1 METICIFVSMM
12 VFTLILSQKIDT
24 ICKMERISIYVSMM
38 VFTLILSQKIDTIWK
53 EILNFANEH
62 IIIELGVRLCK
73 MPVTLQTTYNVLAAI
88 SDKQSL
94 ELFRYIAIT
103 NGNSDNLRMKINLT
117 RKQYYSRLSR
127 MTKAGLVKRKNGKH
141 YLTAFGKVVNDAQTT
156 IEKAV
161 NSYWKLKAV
170 DSLELSDELP
180 KDERVKLIDNLLDN
194 KDIKEILY
202 SKL

>member
-1 METICIFVSMM
+1 MPS
-12 VFTLILSQKIDT
+12 TLHTVDSILAS
-24 ICKMERISIYVSMM
+24 
-38 VFTLILSQKIDTIWK
+38 
-53 EILNFANEH
+53 
-62 IIIELGVRLCK
+62 
-73 MPVTLQTTYNVLAAI
+73 I

-94 ELFRYIAIT
+94 ELFRYIAVT
-103 NGNSDNLRMKINLT
+103 NGNSENLRTKINLT

-127 MTKAGLVKRKNGKH
+127 MTKAGIVKRKNGKH
-141 YLTAFGKVVNDAQTT
+141 SLTAFGKVVYDAQTI

-170 DSLELSDELP
+170 DSLDMSDDLP
-180 KDERVKLIDNLLDN
+180 KEERIKLIDNLLDN